1 VPGFVSH
8 LGVFAPSIGSTL
20 NLRHVID
27 IVSVFTVDANQVES
41 QLRPI
46 RGGVPT
52 LWVRMSNHEPN
63 IGAVEK
69 IATHRNFLQ

>member
-1 VPGFVSH
+1 MPGFVSH

-27 IVSVFTVDANQVES
+27 IVSVFTVDAYQVKS

-46 RGGVPT
+46 RSRVPG
-52 LWVRMSNHEPN
+52 LRVGMSNLSSRH
-63 IGAVEK
+63 
-69 IATHRNFLQ
+69 Q